1 MLSLI
6 FLKKTLIRPSS
17 PYLLAKK
24 KKTRN
29 PPGQNHQSNCATKIT
44 NTTSRNPIRTIDQLN
59 PTENNQDQNKA
70 IIATT
75 LNHFCINNIFN
86 SLSLFFLSKNSTT
99 QQHHPSQ
106 QNKKKKH
113 QHTTHTKNQPNAAK
127 HTNANSNTKTTTDRG
142 HPSAVVGKRK
152 FDGGHQ
158 NPADVKRRYPSGLIG
173 NGGSWGSL
181 PLPQQPLGTNGEQ
194 WYMDTFSAWS

>member
-1 MLSLI
+1 MYKQWWYKLNEQWSNVLSLI
-6 FLKKTLIRPSS
+6 FFKKTLIRPSS

-29 PPGQNHQSNCATKIT
+29 PPGQNYQSNCATKIT

-106 QNKKKKH
+106 QNKKKNTNTQRTPKTNRMPPNTPMPIPIPTP
-113 QHTTHTKNQPNAAK
+113 QPIAVTH
-127 HTNANSNTKTTTDRG
+127 
-142 HPSAVVGKRK
+142 
-152 FDGGHQ
+152 
-158 NPADVKRRYPSGLIG
+158 
-173 NGGSWGSL
+173 
-181 PLPQQPLGTNGEQ
+181 PQ
-194 WYMDTFSAWS
+194 